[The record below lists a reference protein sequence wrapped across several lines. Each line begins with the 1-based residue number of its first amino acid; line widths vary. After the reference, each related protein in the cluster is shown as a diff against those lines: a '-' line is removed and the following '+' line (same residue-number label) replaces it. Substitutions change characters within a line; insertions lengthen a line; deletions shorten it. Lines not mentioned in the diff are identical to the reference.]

1 MAVMTRGILGGTF
14 DPVHRAHVE
23 LAECAQPQLAP
34 ASVLVIPAGA
44 PWRKKGRT
52 IAPAEDRLAMVRL
65 TVETKPTWSVSTS
78 ELERKSP
85 TYSVDTLEELREQH
99 EGDNFTLVL
108 GQDALEDLPNWHE
121 PKRLIQLTTLAV
133 AVRGDKRQTN
143 TELEALL
150 PGLSKRVTW
159 LDMPQLPFSATQVR
173 TLASQ
178 GTPLVGFVPTAVEAY
193 IRAHHL
199 YGAS

>member
-1 MAVMTRGILGGTF
+1 MAAVRRGILGGTF

-23 LAECAQPQLAP
+23 LAECAQEQLALDC
-34 ASVLVIPAGA
+34 VLWIPAGD

-52 IAPAEDRLAMVRL
+52 ISPSKDRLAMLRL
-65 TVETKPTWSVSTS
+65 AVKDQALWSVSTV
-78 ELERKSP
+78 ELERKGP

-99 EGDNFTLVL
+99 PNDGVTLLL

-121 PKRLIQLTTLAV
+121 PERLIRLARLAV
-133 AVRGDKRQTN
+133 AVRSDKRQTGP
-143 TELEALL
+143 ELEALL

-178 GTPLVGFVPTAVEAY
+178 GTPLVGFVPAGVEAY
-193 IRAHHL
+193 IREHHL
-199 YGAS
+199 YRAS

>member
-1 MAVMTRGILGGTF
+1 MAVMKRGILGGTF

-23 LAECAQPQLAP
+23 LAECAQEQLALD
-34 ASVLVIPAGA
+34 SVLWIPAGD